1 MRPDLA
7 AVHMTLAALKAQAE
21 QLDADDVLRTFR
33 SEFHLP
39 RNHAGQPL
47 TYFCGHSLGL
57 QPIRARALVEQE
69 LDDWQHLGVE
79 GHFAGQR
86 PWLSYH
92 ERLAPGLATLTG
104 AGNDEVVAMNSLS
117 VNLHLML
124 VSFYRPTISRSK
136 ILIESSA
143 FPSDRYAVESQ
154 IRAHGFDPANTLL
167 QVGPRPGEALI
178 RLEDL
183 SELLA
188 TQGDTIA
195 TVLLPGVQYLTGQCF
210 DIAAITSMAHKYGC
224 IVGFDLAHAIG
235 NIPLAL
241 HDANVDFAVWCSY
254 KYLNGGP
261 GAIGG
266 AFVHQRH
273 GKSFDLP
280 RFSGWWG
287 HDKQTR
293 FAMPSEFQPLP
304 GAEGWQ
310 LSNPPILAMAPLL
323 ASLEIFAQADIN
335 RLRDKSR
342 RLSEFLANGLAA
354 TSAHIKVLIPEPNAR
369 GAQISIVI
377 DADTKEVGAIR
388 DQLNN
393 AGVVYDWREP
403 NVLRVAPTPLYNTYK
418 EAWTLINLFREIFA

>member
-1 MRPDLA
+1 
-7 AVHMTLAALKAQAE
+7 MTLAALKAQAE

-33 SEFHLP
+33 NEFHLP
-39 RNHAGQPL
+39 CNRNGQPL

-57 QPIRARALVEQE
+57 QPIQARAFVAQE

-79 GHFAGQR
+79 AHFAGQR

-92 ERLAPGLATLTG
+92 ERLTPGLASLTG
-104 AGNDEVVAMNSLS
+104 ADQNEVVAMNSLS

-124 VSFYRPTISRSK
+124 VSFYRPSGSRSK
-136 ILIESSA
+136 ILIESAA

-154 IRAHGFDPANTLL
+154 IRAHGLDPASTLL
-167 QVGPRPGEALI
+167 QIGPRPGESLL
-178 RLEDL
+178 RMDDL
-183 SELLA
+183 SDLLA
-188 TQGDTIA
+188 TQGDSIA
-195 TVLLPGVQYLTGQCF
+195 TVLLPGVQYLTGQSL
-210 DIAAITSMAHKYGC
+210 DIAAITSIAHKHGC
-224 IVGFDLAHAIG
+224 MIGFDLAHAIG

-241 HDANVDFAVWCSY
+241 HDAGVDFAVWCGY

-273 GKSFDLP
+273 AKSFDLP
-280 RFSGWWG
+280 RFAGWWG

-293 FAMPSEFQPLP
+293 FAMPNKFQPLL

-310 LSNPPILAMAPLL
+310 LSNPPILSMAPLL
-323 ASLEIFAQADIN
+323 ASMEIFAKADIH

-342 RLSEFLANGLAA
+342 RLSAFLANGLVAS
-354 TSAHIKVLIPEPNAR
+354 SARLKVLAPDPDAR
-369 GAQISIVI
+369 GAQLSLVI
-377 DADTKEVGAIR
+377 DADLNEAKSIR
-388 DQLNN
+388 DQLTK

-403 NVLRVAPTPLYNTYK
+403 NVLRVAPAPLYNTYK
-418 EAWTLINLFREIFA
+418 EAWTLIHLFREIFA

>member
-1 MRPDLA
+1 MRPDHA
-7 AVHMTLAALKAQAE
+7 ASHMTLAALKAQAE
-21 QLDADDVLRTFR
+21 HLDADDELRTFR

-39 RNHAGQPL
+39 RNRDGQPL

-92 ERLAPGLATLTG
+92 ERLAPSLATLVG
-104 AGNDEVVAMNSLS
+104 ANPDEVVAMNSLS

-124 VSFYRPTISRSK
+124 VSFYRPTPSRSK
-136 ILIESSA
+136 IVIESAA

-154 IRAHGFDPANTLL
+154 IRAHGFDPATTLL
-167 QVGPRPGEALI
+167 QVGPRLGEALI
-178 RLEDL
+178 RMEDL
-183 SELLA
+183 SELFA
-188 TQGDTIA
+188 TQGDSIA
-195 TVLLPGVQYLTGQCF
+195 TMLLPGVQYLTGQCF
-210 DIAAITSMAHKYGC
+210 DIAAVTSLAHKHGC
-224 IVGFDLAHAIG
+224 SVGFDLAHAIG

-273 GKSFDLP
+273 ANSFDLP
-280 RFSGWWG
+280 RFAGWWG

-293 FAMPSEFQPLP
+293 FAMPNDFQPLP

-310 LSNPPILAMAPLL
+310 LSNPPILSMAPLL
-323 ASLEIFAQADIN
+323 ASLDIFAKADIH

-342 RLSEFLANGLAA
+342 RLSEFLANGLVAA
-354 TSAHIKVLIPEPNAR
+354 SARVKILTPDPDAR
-369 GAQISIVI
+369 GAQLSLVI
-377 DADTKEVGAIR
+377 DADVKEVISIR
-388 DQLNN
+388 EQLTK

-403 NVLRVAPTPLYNTYK
+403 NVLRVAPAPLYNTYK